1 MRIDW
6 VQSVH
11 RTNKKVQVRCFI
23 STLIKNIMLTPSK
36 TVTRLLL
43 RSNHGLFFDQQLND
57 PMHLFLQTTQQQQM
71 RQMSQ
76 QGLHVQAKKSL
87 FDFHPTGV
95 MDRDV
100 AKVCIFLWWD
110 PIENRKGILTGG
122 CSFEEGNSSRQSQRF
137 WSRGRAPSTTV
148 CRSHEK
154 VVTRHSWRT
163 CQQWLD
169 LRWIDGY
176 FKKLAR
182 HPTYVEAVDGCN
194 HEELTVPVKEGEGGQ
209 VPIDSDFAFL

>member
-1 MRIDW
+1 MGEC
-6 VQSVH
+6 
-11 RTNKKVQVRCFI
+11 TNKKVQVRCFI

-57 PMHLFLQTTQQQQM
+57 PIHLFLRTTQQQQM

-76 QGLHVQAKKSL
+76 QGVHVQAKKSL

-100 AKVCIFLWWD
+100 AKVDAALKKAIAAAKAKGFD
-110 PIENRKGILTGG
+110 PEVEL
-122 CSFEEGNSSRQSQRF
+122 
-137 WSRGRAPSTTV
+137 PP
-148 CRSHEK
+148 
-154 VVTRHSWRT
+154 
-163 CQQWLD
+163 QQYAAHMR
-169 LRWIDGY
+169 RWIDGY

-182 HPTYVEAVDGCN
+182 HPTYVEAVDGCK
-194 HEELTVPVKEGEGGQ
+194 HEELTVPVEEGEGGQ
-209 VPIDSDFAFL
+209 VRVLVHTP